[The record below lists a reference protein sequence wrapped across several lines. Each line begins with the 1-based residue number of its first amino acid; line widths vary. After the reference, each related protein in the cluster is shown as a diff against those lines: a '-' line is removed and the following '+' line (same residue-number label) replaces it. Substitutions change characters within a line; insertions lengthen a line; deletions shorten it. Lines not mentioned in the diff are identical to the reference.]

1 MRILLAED
9 EAALRHALTVLL
21 ERNCYTVDAV
31 DNGQD
36 ALEYLRTGDYG
47 CAVLDVMM
55 PRLDGFS
62 VVRQLRQEKNPV
74 PVLLLTARS
83 DIEDRVEG
91 LDAGANDYL
100 SKPFDIRELLAR
112 LRVLTRTTAQRDHRL
127 QLGDLTVNTAE
138 FTLSGPKTTVQL
150 TNKEFQ
156 CLQLLLSRPG
166 HVVPADRF
174 LESVWNPE
182 DGAAENTLWTVIYNL
197 RKKLEAVGAE
207 VRLVNKRNLG
217 YALEQCL

>member
-62 VVRQLRQEKNPV
+62 VVRQMRQEKNPV
-74 PVLLLTARS
+74 PVLLL
-83 DIEDRVEG
+83 
-91 LDAGANDYL
+91 
-100 SKPFDIRELLAR
+100 
-112 LRVLTRTTAQRDHRL
+112 
-127 QLGDLTVNTAE
+127 
-138 FTLSGPKTTVQL
+138 
-150 TNKEFQ
+150 
-156 CLQLLLSRPG
+156 SRPG
-166 HVVPADRF
+166 NVVPADRF
-174 LESVWNPE
+174 LESVWNPRTE
-182 DGAAENTLWTVIYNL
+182 P
-197 RKKLEAVGAE
+197 RKIPCGRSFIICGK
-207 VRLVNKRNLG
+207 NWKRWAPRCAWSTNG
-217 YALEQCL
+217 IWAMPWSRAI